1 MLFMKNYRYLAY
13 SIVFT
18 ILGFGLWIA
27 LDDAEK
33 IFASI
38 RQIGWHGFVFICF
51 FSIAN
56 YSLRYVRWVYL
67 LKQLGDR
74 TPFWDGLVCYLSGF
88 ALTTTPGKAG
98 EAVRS
103 LYYHRRHGVHHA
115 HTLAAILS
123 ERASDALSSM
133 LLALMAIYT
142 FEHYRW
148 IGVGFSLVI
157 AAVIL
162 SVHKPGLLLY
172 VCQQLRVVRLRFFQR
187 LLDLVPVFIERAS
200 SLLTV
205 RTLTVGSLFGLVSWS
220 AEAYAFAWLAH
231 SLGGEASYLLYMS
244 IFAIGM
250 VAGAATFL
258 PGGLGGAEVLMYVLL
273 KLTGMGDAEAITV
286 TLLCRLATLW
296 FAVALGL
303 LSLLWLENTAKKPQV
318 E

>member
-1 MLFMKNYRYLAY
+1 MKNYRYLTY
-13 SIVFT
+13 SIVLT

-27 LDDAEK
+27 LEDAEK

-38 RQIGWHGFVFICF
+38 RQIGWSGFLFICL
-51 FSIAN
+51 FSLVN
-56 YSLRYVRWVYL
+56 YGLRYARWIYL

-74 TPFWDGLVCYLSGF
+74 APFWDGLVCYLSGF

-103 LYYHRRHGVHHA
+103 LYCNTRHGIHHA
-115 HTLAAILS
+115 HTLAAIVS
-123 ERASDALSSM
+123 ERASDAMSSI
-133 LLALMAIYT
+133 LLALMALYT

-148 IGVGFSLVI
+148 IGVGFSLAI

-162 SVHKPGLLLY
+162 LIHKPTLLLY
-172 VCQQLRVVRLRFFQR
+172 ICQQLRVLRFRPFQK
-187 LLDLVPVFIERAS
+187 LLDLVPVFITRAS
-200 SLLTV
+200 ALLTL
-205 RTLTVGSLFGLVSWS
+205 RTLGVGILFGLMSWS

-296 FAVALGL
+296 FAVVLGL
-303 LSLLWLENTAKKPQV
+303 LSLLWLDNTPKNLQT